1 MPSNSNNS
9 IPPPSHQLP
18 QDDSSLLST
27 PLFTSRT
34 PSPLPPPI
42 TLSDTNS
49 DNCPII
55 NNSYSHPDN
64 HSSNIPPVSREI
76 PSNSQATCLPFD
88 LHASLTPST
97 PTCHL
102 TSPPLQPVQT
112 NNQDNSPSLLV
123 HVRAKSC
130 SRRNFAANL
139 NRLWYSE
146 EERKKCNV
154 NGKSNK
160 KQLSPK
166 RMGKIFSA
174 VFQMYPKTQKETE
187 KEAWAD
193 CVKAIDVANR
203 ALNRKR
209 GKEN

>member
-1 MPSNSNNS
+1 MYVLKAAREE
-9 IPPPSHQLP
+9 ILLP
-18 QDDSSLLST
+18 IST
-27 PLFTSRT
+27 G
-34 PSPLPPPI
+34 
-42 TLSDTNS
+42 
-49 DNCPII
+49 
-55 NNSYSHPDN
+55 
-64 HSSNIPPVSREI
+64 
-76 PSNSQATCLPFD
+76 
-88 LHASLTPST
+88 
-97 PTCHL
+97 
-102 TSPPLQPVQT
+102 
-112 NNQDNSPSLLV
+112 
-123 HVRAKSC
+123 
-130 SRRNFAANL
+130 
-139 NRLWYSE
+139 SE

-193 CVKAIDVANR
+193 CVKVIDVANR